1 MAQRPGSFIPKLPS
15 PEVVTVSE
23 QQIVKKKVAELKKD
37 TFQFMPPYGEE
48 EMARLIANVGLHGVK
63 EPIHVDEQDA
73 ILDGHNRTTAAEQAG
88 LAEVPCIVVTGLTD
102 IQKRQYA
109 YRQLYK
115 RKLDRQQLRAIT
127 TQAIKQF
134 STYSNAWI
142 ASTVNE
148 SENTVAKERRR
159 LIEANEIEDH
169 AELMGLDGKKQPA
182 KKPKKAVANPVAPKP
197 NAPQPNAPQPNALP
211 PDGQQANAAVPGA
224 AKPDDAKLD
233 AGVPVGAVP
242 DAQVP
247 ANGKYIEGVC
257 KRAKNGITVVAEGLD
272 ALTIPEQVR
281 ILRTYDAKEVK
292 TFHAAHIA
300 VLLLPA
306 DVYQMPAKK

>member
-1 MAQRPGSFIPKLPS
+1 M
-15 PEVVTVSE
+15 SE
-23 QQIVKKKVAELKKD
+23 QQIVKKKVAELVKD
-37 TFQFMPPYGEE
+37 KFQFMPAYGEQ
-48 EMARLIANVGLHGVK
+48 EMARLIANVQLHGVK
-63 EPIHVDEQDA
+63 EPVHVDEDNA

-88 LAEVPCIVVTGLTD
+88 LEEVPCIVVAGLSDT
-102 IQKRQYA
+102 QKRQYA

-159 LIEANEIEDH
+159 LIEANEVEDH

-182 KKPKKAVANPVAPKP
+182 KKPKKVVANPVAPHP
-197 NAPQPNAPQPNALP
+197 NAPP
-211 PDGQQANAAVPGA
+211 PDGQQVNAAVPGA
-224 AKPDDAKLD
+224 TKPDDTKLD
-233 AGVPVGAVP
+233 PPMPVGAVP

-257 KRAKNGITVVAEGLD
+257 KKAKNGITVMAEGLD

-292 TFHAAHIA
+292 TFHAARIA
-300 VLLLPA
+300 VFILPA
-306 DVYQMPAKK
+306 DLYQMPAKK

>member
-1 MAQRPGSFIPKLPS
+1 M
-15 PEVVTVSE
+15 SE
-23 QQIVKKKVAELKKD
+23 QIVKKKVAELKKD
-37 TFQFMPPYGEE
+37 KFQFMPPYGEE

-63 EPIHVDEQDA
+63 EPIHVDEEDA

-115 RKLDRQQLRAIT
+115 RKLDRQQLRSIT

-134 STYSNAWI
+134 STYSNAWL

-182 KKPKKAVANPVAPKP
+182 KKPKKGAANPV
-197 NAPQPNAPQPNALP
+197 APQPNAPP
-211 PDGQQANAAVPGA
+211 PDGQQVNAAVPGA
-224 AKPDDAKLD
+224 AKPDDAKQD
-233 AGVPVGAVP
+233 APVPVAAVP
-242 DAQVP
+242 DAVP
-247 ANGKYIEGVC
+247 AIGKYIEGVC
-257 KRAKNGITVVAEGLD
+257 KRAKNGITVVAEGLN
-272 ALTIPEQVR
+272 ALNVPEQVR
-281 ILRTYDAKEVK
+281 ILRTFDAKEVK
-292 TFHAAHIA
+292 TFHAARIA
-300 VLLLPA
+300 VLILPA
-306 DVYQMPAKK
+306 DLYQMPAKK

>member
-1 MAQRPGSFIPKLPS
+1 M
-15 PEVVTVSE
+15 SE
-23 QQIVKKKVAELKKD
+23 QQIVKKQVAELKKD
-37 TFQFMPPYGEE
+37 KIQFMPPYGEE
-48 EMARLIANVGLHGVK
+48 EMARLIANVVLHGVK
-63 EPIHVDEQDA
+63 EPIHVDEQDG

-182 KKPKKAVANPVAPKP
+182 KKPKKAAANPV
-197 NAPQPNAPQPNALP
+197 APQPNAPP
-211 PDGQQANAAVPGA
+211 PDLPQVNAAIPGA
-224 AKPDDAKLD
+224 AKPDDAKED
-233 AGVPVGAVP
+233 AAVPVAAGP

-257 KRAKNGITVVAEGLD
+257 KRAKNGITVTAEGLD
-272 ALTIPEQVR
+272 AFTIPEQVR

-292 TFHAAHIA
+292 TFHAARIA
-300 VLLLPA
+300 VFILPA
-306 DVYQMPAKK
+306 ALYEMPAKK